1 MIANLDYQTGEAFS
15 GIFRMHCPEVKT
27 ARNNARYLS
36 CVLQDRSGDLPAYAW
51 SECFTEGSGYTEL
64 DRVQVQGRLRM
75 LGGRWIADLESAEVS
90 KGEQAVPLALVP
102 GAACPLPTGL
112 ERLERVLDGLHN
124 APLKR
129 MLLLVLNN
137 DTLLLPFLV
146 LPASR
151 RNHHAYSG
159 GLLDH
164 SLECAEFVANYHQY
178 TADILE
184 LGIVAAL
191 LHDIGK
197 VRTLGPEGKGT
208 MLGRVLGHDHLTLEL
223 LSEPLALL
231 DREWRDGGIALRY
244 LLSWKLQPRASAKP
258 LMVMSELVQ
267 AADRISTGADNEREL
282 FRDMPNWRQY
292 VHDENGRSAW
302 RPRLTRKVI

>member
-15 GIFRMHCPEVKT
+15 GIFRMHHPEIKT

-51 SECFTEGSGYTEL
+51 SEGFTEDSLYAEM
-64 DRVQVQGRLRM
+64 DRVQVQGRLRL
-75 LGGRWIADLESAEVS
+75 LGGRWIADLESAEKS
-90 KGEQAVPLALVP
+90 KEEQDEPLALVP
-102 GAACPLPTGL
+102 AAACPLPTGL
-112 ERLERVLDGLHN
+112 ERLERVLGGLQN
-124 APLKR
+124 GPLKR

-137 DTLLLPFLV
+137 DGLLLPFLG

-164 SLECAEFVANYHQY
+164 SLECAEFVANYRQHS
-178 TADILE
+178 ADILG

-223 LSEPLALL
+223 LSKPLTLL

-267 AADRISTGADNEREL
+267 AADRISTGADNERDL
-282 FRDMPNWRQY
+282 FRNVPDWRQY
-292 VHDENGRSAW
+292 AYDDNGRSAW
-302 RPRLTRKVI
+302 RPRLMQQIL